1 MSYEPTN
8 WKDGDLVTSAKLNK
22 LEQGVAN
29 SNHDTVMM
37 TAENNNNTVTFTVNK
52 TWQEI
57 WDNNYTMVYM
67 NDNLAGKMFFQID
80 HIDPSEFG
88 IYVTNY
94 NFQEWLTASSADEY
108 PTCTLSSG
116 GDVA

>member
-29 SNHDTVMM
+29 SNRDMVMM
-37 TAENNNNTVTFTVNK
+37 TVEENDNTGIFTVNK

-67 NDNLAGKMFFQID
+67 NDNSVGKTFFQIA
-80 HIDPSEFG
+80 HIDPSDFG

-94 NFQEWLTASSADEY
+94 NFQNWLTANSANEY
-108 PTCTLSSG
+108 PILSITLSPP
-116 GDVA
+116 AE